1 MPIMQKEF
9 ELTDGQKILVRQAS
23 GLEKLK
29 IEAIQAKAFRKC
41 RDFGANPAEWTPEQH
56 EEFSQTL
63 EEMGG
68 GLEAQMREWVPP
80 CILTENIDANI
91 LTSTELRELLGFVRG
106 DDEDGAVPLDN

>member
-1 MPIMQKEF
+1 MPILQKEF
-9 ELTDGQKILVRQAS
+9 ELTDGQKIVVRQAS

-41 RDFGANPAEWTPEQH
+41 RGFGANPAEWTPEQG
-56 EEFSQTL
+56 EEFSMLL

-68 GLEAQMREWVPP
+68 GLESQMREWIPP
-80 CILTENIDANI
+80 CILTEGIDANH